1 MYGGRPDHG
10 NLDYAGMA
18 FGMAIFVDLWL
29 WLGGVPETTG
39 QWIVRVGLLA
49 IGVGGLLVVFWF
61 KSRIE

>member
-1 MYGGRPDHG
+1 MYAGRPDHG

-29 WLGGVPETTG
+29 WLGGMPETTAA
-39 QWIVRVGLLA
+39 WVVRLGLLGV
-49 IGVGGLLVVFWF
+49 GVGGLLVVLWM